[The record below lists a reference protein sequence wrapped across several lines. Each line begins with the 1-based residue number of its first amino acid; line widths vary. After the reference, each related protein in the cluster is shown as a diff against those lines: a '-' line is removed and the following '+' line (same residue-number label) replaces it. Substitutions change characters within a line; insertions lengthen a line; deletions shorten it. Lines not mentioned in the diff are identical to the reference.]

1 MRYNDLMFESLAE
14 MLSLAEAEN
23 QPLHAIVIAREA
35 ETTGRSREEV
45 WAAMARRL
53 QVMRQSAEEG
63 LSRPVRSLSG
73 MTGGDAYRLWQWL
86 AAGHEPVTGPILS
99 RAIARA
105 MAVNEVNA
113 GMGCIV
119 ATPTAGSAGILPGVL
134 LTLQEAYGFSDDDLV
149 NALFTASGVGAVIA
163 RRASI
168 AGAAGGCQAE
178 TGSAAAMA
186 AAAGVE
192 LLGGSPHQSAHAVAI
207 TLKNMLGLVCDP
219 VAGLVEVPCIKRN
232 AAGAAQCFIA
242 IDLALAGVKSVIP
255 PDEVIDAMGRIG
267 RRMDPRFKETAEGG
281 LAATPTG
288 RRLAR
293 MIWSH
298 SEDQRDRKPE
308 GQRDAAST
316 NAPTTE

>member
-1 MRYNDLMFESLAE
+1 MFESLAE
-14 MLSLAEAEN
+14 MVALAEA
-23 QPLHAIVIAREA
+23 QARPLHDIVLEREVA
-35 ETTGRSREEV
+35 LRDRPRDQV
-45 WAAMARRL
+45 WEQMARRL
-53 QVMRQSAEEG
+53 EVMRQSTEEG
-63 LSRPVRSLSG
+63 LARPVRSLSG
-73 MTGGDAYRLWQWL
+73 ISGGNAYRLWQWL
-86 AAGHEPVTGPILS
+86 EDGHTPITGPILS

-134 LTLQEAYGFSDDDLV
+134 LTLQEAYGFEDRQLV
-149 NALFTASGVGAVIA
+149 EALFTASGVGAVIA

-168 AGAAGGCQAE
+168 SGAAGGCQAE

-186 AAAGVE
+186 AAASVE
-192 LLGGSPHQSAHAVAI
+192 LLGGTPHQSAQAVAI

-219 VAGLVEVPCIKRN
+219 VAGLVEVPCVKRN
-232 AAGAAQCFIA
+232 AAGAAQAFIA
-242 IDLALAGVKSVIP
+242 IDLALAGVESVIP

-288 RRLAR
+288 IRLAR
-293 MIWSH
+293 MIWQQG
-298 SEDQRDRKPE
+298 ED
-308 GQRDAAST
+308 
-316 NAPTTE
+316 AP

>member
-1 MRYNDLMFESLAE
+1 MFESLAE
-14 MLSLAEAEN
+14 MVSLAEAAHR
-23 QPLHAIVIAREA
+23 PLHEVVIAREVA
-35 ETTGRSREEV
+35 ISGRPRAEV
-45 WAAMARRL
+45 WATMAHRL
-53 QVMRQSAEEG
+53 EVMRRSTEEG
-63 LSRPVRSLSG
+63 LARPVRSLSG

-86 AAGHEPVTGPILS
+86 ETGHTPVTGPILS

-134 LTLQEAYGFSDDDLV
+134 ITLQEAYDLSDEALV

-192 LLGGSPHQSAHAVAI
+192 LLGGSPHQSAQAVAI

-242 IDLALAGVKSVIP
+242 IDLALAGVESVIP

-288 RRLAR
+288 RRLTK
-293 MIWSH
+293 MIWSG
-298 SEDQRDRKPE
+298 RNP
-308 GQRDAAST
+308 T
-316 NAPTTE
+316 NTKTNKNQ

>member
-1 MRYNDLMFESLAE
+1 MFDSLAE
-14 MLSLAEAEN
+14 MIALAETQK
-23 QPLHAIVIAREA
+23 QPLHQIVIAREA
-35 ETTGRSREEV
+35 ALTDRPPETI
-45 WAAMARRL
+45 WALMCKRL
-53 QVMRQSAEEG
+53 EVMRRSTEEG
-63 LSRPVRSLSG
+63 VSRPVHSLSG
-73 MTGGDAYRLWQWL
+73 ISGGDAWKLWQQL
-86 AAGHEPVTGPILS
+86 ENGYQPITGPILS

-134 LTLQEAYGFSDDDLV
+134 LTLQEAYGFSDEQII

-168 AGAAGGCQAE
+168 SGAAGGCQAE

-186 AAAGVE
+186 AAAAVE
-192 LLGGSPHQSAHAVAI
+192 LLGGTPHQSGQAVAI

-219 VAGLVEVPCIKRN
+219 VAGLVEVPCVKRN

-242 IDLALAGVKSVIP
+242 VDLALAGIESVIP
-255 PDEVIDAMGRIG
+255 PDEVIDAMANIG
-267 RRMDPRFKETAEGG
+267 RRMDDRFKETAEGG

-288 RRLAR
+288 RRLAQI
-293 MIWSH
+293 IW
-298 SEDQRDRKPE
+298 DGKPSAE
-308 GQRDAAST
+308 LKA
-316 NAPTTE
+316 